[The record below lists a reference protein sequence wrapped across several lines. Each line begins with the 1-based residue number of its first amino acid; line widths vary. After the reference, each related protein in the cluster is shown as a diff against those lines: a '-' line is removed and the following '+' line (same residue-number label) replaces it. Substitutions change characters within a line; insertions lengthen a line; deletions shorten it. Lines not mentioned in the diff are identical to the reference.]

1 MPMIEYNDTLTLMQ
15 AMERFKP
22 AASMLLDTF
31 FPNIPPTYTTSSIA
45 VETRKGHRH
54 LAPFVTREGKGVNI
68 GRSTSKMRFYEPP
81 MMAPRRVLNP
91 SDIMSRQF
99 GETLYSTMTPQQRAA
114 AIQARDLRELQ
125 DMIINRKNKMAAD
138 ILSTG
143 KCKVVGYADDGKLEL
158 EDEVDFGFE
167 NFITPTKAWDKAEAD
182 IMGDLQNASDIIQEG
197 AGQVPTIAL
206 CGKNV
211 ARKILKNKQLLEWL
225 AVPNRQNFSIAS
237 LQPRI
242 TSPQCMYIGSI
253 SSLNLELYSYAE
265 TYIPDEPDA
274 ETGEFAPVPFLDP
287 DTVIVAIPGR
297 GKQLHGAV
305 NLIGDDESFVTYAGN
320 YVPYYNADKNAQTI
334 SLTVYSRC
342 ILVPEYVD
350 DWAVIDTKGT
360 E

>member
-1 MPMIEYNDTLTLMQ
+1 MPMIEYNDTLTLMA

-68 GRSTSKMRFYEPP
+68 GRSTSKMRWYEPP
-81 MMAPRRVLNP
+81 MMAPRRVLNS
-91 SDIMSRQF
+91 SDLTGRQF
-99 GETLYSTMTPQQRAA
+99 GESLYSTMTPAQRAA
-114 AIQARDLRELQ
+114 AIQAQDLRELQ

-138 ILSTG
+138 ILTTG
-143 KCKVVGYADDGKLEL
+143 KCKVIGYADDGKLEL
-158 EDEVDFGFE
+158 EDEVDFGFT
-167 NFITPTKAWDKAEAD
+167 NFITPGTAWDDASAD
-182 IMGDLQNASDIIQEG
+182 IYGDLQNASDIIQEN
-197 AGQVPTIAL
+197 AGQVPTVAL

-211 ARKILKNKQLLEWL
+211 AKKILKNKQLMEWL
-225 AVPNRQNFSIAS
+225 SIPNRQNLSIAS

-253 SSLNLELYSYAE
+253 ASLNLELYSYAE
-265 TYIPDEPDA
+265 TYIPDEPD
-274 ETGEFAPVPFLDP
+274 ETTGEFKPVPFLDE
-287 DTVIVAIPGR
+287 DAVIVAIPGR

-305 NLIGDDESFVTYAGN
+305 NLLGEGNSFVTYAGN
-320 YVPYYNADKNAQTI
+320 YVPYYNADKDTQTL

-350 DWAVIDTKGT
+350 DWAVIKTKG
-360 E
+360 